1 MYDKFFMSVML
12 VTTVAGCVPV
22 KTIQPDTALQA
33 QSRVTLVKQCEGRDG
48 WSDPAPPAHVF
59 GNVYMVG
66 TCGIVS
72 LLITSPDGHILID
85 GATKEAAPGIAA
97 NIRTLGFDPKD
108 VRYLLSSHEH
118 VDHAEGLGQLKAIT
132 GGKMIARAE
141 AKATLESGTL
151 DLSDPQH
158 GVLPDFSGVKVDRII
173 ADGEHLRLGT
183 LDLTAHATPG
193 HSPGSTSWTWRSC
206 EAKTCRNIVY
216 ADSLTAISADS
227 YRFSEHPD
235 YVATFR
241 RTLGRVAG
249 TTPCDILITPHPVS
263 SNFFERLA
271 GNAPLVDNKACA
283 AYAAT
288 ALQKLDARL
297 AKEAGR

>member
-1 MYDKFFMSVML
+1 MSGKFFMSVML
-12 VTTVAGCVPV
+12 VTTVAGCAPV

-72 LLITSPDGHILID
+72 LLITSPNGHILID

-97 NIRTLGFDPKD
+97 NIKTLGFDPKD

-118 VDHAEGLGQLKAIT
+118 VDHAGGLAGLKAIT
-132 GGKMIARAE
+132 GAEMVARAE
-141 AKATLESGTL
+141 AKAVLESGKTA
-151 DLSDPQH
+151 STDPQF
-158 GVLPDFSGVKVDRII
+158 GGIANFSGVKVDRII
-173 ADGEHLRLGT
+173 ADGEHLRLGS
-183 LDLTAHATPG
+183 LDLTAIATPG

-216 ADSLTAISADS
+216 ADSLTAISADN

-241 RTLGRVAG
+241 KTLGRVAG

-271 GNAPLVDNKACA
+271 GNAPLVNNQACA